1 MSQMQMY
8 VPPLTRVNKIII
20 IATVSYFILNS
31 ILMQS
36 QGISLEPFIGLSLGG
51 ILQGFVTGIVTYP
64 IAESGFLS
72 TLFSCLLLWFIGG
85 DLEGKWGRSFYVKYL
100 AVSVISTGLFYVLVL
115 NMAFGLGGVLKGL
128 SGINFA
134 LLLAYGMIYSDR
146 YLSFMLIFP
155 IKARYFCAI
164 LAVIELYTAF
174 FTGSK
179 SSAFAHLAAM
189 LFAFIYLK
197 YKSLKA
203 RGLNVESV
211 MKQRKKEKMRSKLH
225 IVKDPDEVKADPKN
239 PKYWQ

>member
-8 VPPLTRVNKIII
+8 VPPLTRVNKILII
-20 IATVSYFILNS
+20 STVAYFILNS
-31 ILMQS
+31 ILEQS
-36 QGISLEPFIGLSLGG
+36 QGISLRPYIGLSFEALSE
-51 ILQGFVTGIVTYP
+51 GFVTGLITYP

-85 DLEGKWGRSFYVKYL
+85 DLEGRWGRSFYLKYL
-100 AVSVISTGLFYVLVL
+100 AVSVVATGLFFVLVL
-115 NMAFGLGGVLKGL
+115 NMALRLPGALAGL

-134 LLLAYGMIYSDR
+134 LLLAYGMIYADR
-146 YLSFMLIFP
+146 YLSLMLIFP

-174 FTGSK
+174 FTQSK

-189 LFAFIYLK
+189 LFGYIYLK
-197 YKSLKA
+197 FKSLRA
-203 RGLNVESV
+203 QGVSVESI
-211 MKQRKKEKMRSKLH
+211 MKQRKKEKMRSKLR
-225 IVKDPDEVKADPKN
+225 IVKDSDAEKADPKN